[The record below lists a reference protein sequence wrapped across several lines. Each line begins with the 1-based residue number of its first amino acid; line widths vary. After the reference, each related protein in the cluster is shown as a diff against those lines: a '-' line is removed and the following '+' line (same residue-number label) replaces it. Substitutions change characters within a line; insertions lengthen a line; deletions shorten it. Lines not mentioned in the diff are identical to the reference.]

1 MVPSCFY
8 PNPFQRHVFFS
19 SPHRLRCNI
28 TAPASLTERR
38 KVFICTQMGL
48 IWNNEYVLEKN
59 KEPHKAGYFS
69 TEATEMADNCFQVWR
84 CSVNEFVQFC
94 WQLTV
99 SSFQF
104 VSGFSHTAT
113 LFDFLRFVFVFP
125 LSSLHIYPLLGSLV
139 ALSFTFFLNLFFF
152 PLPILSVYHICWCG
166 CFLHLILVLLL
177 CSVLL
182 AGRQQQT
189 TFLFRCGLLAA
200 NSFPWLRQPDSAV
213 FFCNCYYSSTIIE
226 NADEKTNW
234 AVKHSG

>member
-8 PNPFQRHVFFS
+8 PTPFQRHVFFS

-69 TEATEMADNCFQVWR
+69 TEATEMAENCFQVWR

-139 ALSFTFFLNLFFF
+139 TLSFTFFLNLFFSHSLF
-152 PLPILSVYHICWCG
+152 SQFTTSFGVAAFYILYLFC
-166 CFLHLILVLLL
+166 CFVRFYSLGANNRRRFCFAVDYSLQIVFLDSGSLIL
-177 CSVLL
+177 
-182 AGRQQQT
+182 Q
-189 TFLFRCGLLAA
+189 
-200 NSFPWLRQPDSAV
+200 
-213 FFCNCYYSSTIIE
+213 YSSVTVIT
-226 NADEKTNW
+226 ALQ
-234 AVKHSG
+234 